1 VQAASLAAR
10 RARCSSDPAPASWR
24 RSAEEAL
31 RILLVR
37 DVGLLSIFV
46 CLARFSPKR
55 LRPLG
60 WAIVGSSAVTLVIL
74 VAGLR

>member
-1 VQAASLAAR
+1 VLLSAAGLPAALAWATLPT
-10 RARCSSDPAPASWR
+10 A
-24 RSAEEAL
+24 
-31 RILLVR
+31 
-37 DVGLLSIFV
+37 LLSIFV